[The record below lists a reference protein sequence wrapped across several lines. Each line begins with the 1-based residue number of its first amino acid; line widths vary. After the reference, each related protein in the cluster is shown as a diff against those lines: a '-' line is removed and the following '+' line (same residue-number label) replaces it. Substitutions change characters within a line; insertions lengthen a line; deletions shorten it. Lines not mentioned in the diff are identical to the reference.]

1 MDNIVKQ
8 LKIYKNVNLI
18 LKLFQIKIMKV
29 HKLQEIYLR
38 ENIIMSFQI
47 NNKYLKMNLIKNTMI
62 NQNL

>member
-62 NQNL
+62 NHNL